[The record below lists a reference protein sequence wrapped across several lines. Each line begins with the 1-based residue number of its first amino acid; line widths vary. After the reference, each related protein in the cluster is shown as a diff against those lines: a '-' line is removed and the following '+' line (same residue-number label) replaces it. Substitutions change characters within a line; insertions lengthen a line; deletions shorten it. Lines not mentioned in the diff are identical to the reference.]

1 MAHMDLSQER
11 LCALL
16 APRPVRF
23 FQQTPSTQDNA
34 RQWLHDDAPDGAV
47 VIADEQIAGRG
58 RLGRTWITPPGAAL
72 ALSIILRP
80 SPDHLSQITLLG
92 AVAVAIT
99 VETFGVQPGIKWPND
114 VRLNGLKF
122 CGILPEAV
130 WDGSTL
136 RGVILGIGVNVRV
149 DFSLTEVAT
158 TATSLE
164 PALGQPIDRAI
175 LARSILEQIDDWWP
189 HLGTPALFQAWQTRL
204 DMLGQ
209 NVTVQTFDGSIQGR
223 AEAVNAQGAL
233 LVRQDDG
240 TVQPILAGDVRSSG

>member
-1 MAHMDLSQER
+1 MAHMDLSEER
-11 LCALL
+11 LRTLL
-16 APRPVRF
+16 APRMVRF

-34 RQWLHDDAPDGAV
+34 RQWLHNDAPSGAV

-58 RLGRTWITPPGAAL
+58 RLGRTWITPPDSAL

-80 SPDHLSQITLLG
+80 TPDHLSQITLLG
-92 AVAVAIT
+92 AVAVATT

-136 RGVILGIGVNVRV
+136 CGVILGIGVNVRV
-149 DFSLTEVAT
+149 DFSATEVTT

-164 PALGQPIDRAI
+164 PALGRSIDRATLAHMI
-175 LARSILEQIDDWWP
+175 LGQIDYWWP
-189 HLGTPALFQAWQTRL
+189 HLGTLALFQAWQARL

-209 NVTVQTFDGSIQGR
+209 LVTVQTANDLIQGH

-240 TVQPILAGDVRSSG
+240 TIQTVLAGDVRSSG